1 VNRPITYYYDHKP
14 GFPVKIS
21 LITGPVFEYHNR
33 PGHIEC
39 YDRLSA
45 ITAQVPAGIPVY
57 APVAAKEEDLHLV
70 HQPGYLAWL
79 HQQCSLHHAY
89 DTVDEYGCTGGYFTG
104 NMYVPG
110 FLDANTYLNPRSYEV
125 ATYAAGSAIA
135 ATERAL
141 DGESCF
147 ALVRPPGHHAASGW
161 AMGFCLIN
169 NVAIAAAKA
178 LASVDRVAIVDWDVH
193 HGNGTQEIF
202 SGSDRVLYCSVH
214 AEDFFPRSGAATE
227 TGTGA
232 GQGYTVNAP
241 LPQKSTIGDYMH
253 VFSEVI
259 IPVLERAHP
268 DLLIISAGQDALYD
282 DPVGGMGLL
291 AADYGTLAGML
302 LDALDLPPA
311 FVLEGGYGPSQPAAI
326 NAILGAVGGR
336 RSTEPVPEPSAGVRE
351 RVHMIQKL
359 HGLR

>member
-1 VNRPITYYYDHKP
+1 
-14 GFPVKIS
+14 VKCS

-39 YDRLSA
+39 YDRLRA
-45 ITAQVPAGIPVY
+45 ITAQVPEGIPVHD
-57 APVAAKEEDLHLV
+57 PVAATEEDLRRVHL
-70 HQPGYLAWL
+70 PGYLAWL
-79 HQQCSLHHAY
+79 HRQCALHTTY

-104 NMYVPG
+104 NTYVPG
-110 FLDANTYLNPRSYEV
+110 FLDANTYVNPRSYEV
-125 ATYAAGSAIA
+125 ATFAAGSAIA

-141 DGESCF
+141 DGGSCF

-161 AMGFCLIN
+161 AMGFCIIN

-178 LASVDRVAIVDWDVH
+178 LSSVDRVAIVDWDVH
-193 HGNGTQEIF
+193 HGNGTQDIF
-202 SGSDRVLYCSVH
+202 YGNDRVLYCSVH

-241 LPQKSTIGDYMH
+241 LPQKSTVGDYVH

-259 IPVLERAHP
+259 VPVLKRAHP
-268 DLLIISAGQDALYD
+268 DLLIVSAGQDALAD
-282 DPVGGMGLL
+282 DPVGGMGLVP
-291 AADYGTLAGML
+291 ADYGIFAGL
-302 LDALDLPPA
+302 LIDALDLPPA

-336 RSTEPVPEPSAGVRE
+336 RSTDPVPEPSAEGRA
-351 RVHMIQKL
+351 RVTMLRNL
-359 HGLR
+359 HGIR